1 MELKYVSPS
10 HRYRVGSAQDTSQG
24 GAKNAPPPNVCALL
38 VPWVGL
44 QCDKLNPGG
53 DTKLHKEVKT
63 FLLLESFSSENPRK
77 M

>member
-1 MELKYVSPS
+1 MLALAIDTVLVVLKIHLKEVLRTP
-10 HRYRVGSAQDTSQG
+10 
-24 GAKNAPPPNVCALL
+24 PPPNVCALL